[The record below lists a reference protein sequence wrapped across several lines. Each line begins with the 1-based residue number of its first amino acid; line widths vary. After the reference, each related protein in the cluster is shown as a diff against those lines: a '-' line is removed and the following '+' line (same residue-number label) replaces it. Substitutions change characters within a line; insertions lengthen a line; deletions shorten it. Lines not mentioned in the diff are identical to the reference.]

1 MIDLGK
7 TELAGLEGTYRII
20 DLLDESP
27 VGTIYLAIEREF
39 SEQVLIKALPASG
52 SEARTEF
59 AKRFSREAKILQTL
73 DSPYVPR
80 VRDWGAD
87 QGLIFIVTEHAPG
100 KTLLK
105 LLQEAPQ
112 GHLETKQTLD
122 LARKIG
128 LALEAI
134 HAHGI
139 VHRDIKPRNILVTR
153 EGQVKLTNFGLAEHL
168 DTDRLAE
175 GDGRTLAY
183 LAPEQSDASR
193 AVDIRADLYAAGA
206 VLYEMLAGRPPFEAA
221 NNIQLVMKI
230 LTSAPP
236 PLYRMRPDLPL
247 SVHRVV
253 EKSLAK
259 KVEERYQTPREFV
272 EAIEQITLDDAAVA
286 VIPTP
291 KAKVDTPSEGLA
303 MAFMLSAANKKYKIP
318 QARSLIGRRN
328 RTTGETPDID
338 LGDEA
343 DGDTVSRK
351 HAIIVRDSDNNAWS
365 LEVHPGHKNIVK
377 INGHKIESDSL
388 ALHDGDDIQL
398 GAIHLTFKTG

>member
-7 TELAGLEGTYRII
+7 TELAGLEGTYRVI

-39 SEQVLIKALPASG
+39 SEQVLIKALPVSG
-52 SEARTEF
+52 DARGDI

-112 GHLETKQTLD
+112 GHLEAKQALD

-183 LAPEQSDASR
+183 LAPEQSEAGR
-193 AVDIRADLYAAGA
+193 PVDIRADLYAAGA

-286 VIPTP
+286 VIP
-291 KAKVDTPSEGLA
+291 KAKVDTPSQGLA
-303 MAFMLSAANKKYKIP
+303 MAFLLSAANKKYKIP
-318 QARSLIGRRN
+318 QARSLIGRRS

-351 HAIIVRDSDNNAWS
+351 HAIILRDSDNNAWS
-365 LEVHPGHKNIVK
+365 LQIHPGHKNIVK
-377 INGHKIESDSL
+377 VNGHKIESGSL
-388 ALHDGDDIQL
+388 ALHDGDEIQL
-398 GAIHLTFKTG
+398 GALHLTFKTG

>member
-1 MIDLGK
+1 MSRAKGK
-7 TELAGLEGTYRII
+7 
-20 DLLDESP
+20 S
-27 VGTIYLAIEREF
+27 
-39 SEQVLIKALPASG
+39 AS
-52 SEARTEF
+52 
-59 AKRFSREAKILQTL
+59 
-73 DSPYVPR
+73 
-80 VRDWGAD
+80 
-87 QGLIFIVTEHAPG
+87 
-100 KTLLK
+100 
-105 LLQEAPQ
+105 
-112 GHLETKQTLD
+112 
-122 LARKIG
+122 
-128 LALEAI
+128 
-134 HAHGI
+134 
-139 VHRDIKPRNILVTR
+139 
-153 EGQVKLTNFGLAEHL
+153 TNFGLAEHL

-291 KAKVDTPSEGLA
+291 KAKVDTPSRRIGDGVY
-303 MAFMLSAANKKYKIP
+303 AF
-318 QARSLIGRRN
+318 G
-328 RTTGETPDID
+328 GE
-338 LGDEA
+338 
-343 DGDTVSRK
+343 
-351 HAIIVRDSDNNAWS
+351 
-365 LEVHPGHKNIVK
+365 
-377 INGHKIESDSL
+377 
-388 ALHDGDDIQL
+388 
-398 GAIHLTFKTG
+398 